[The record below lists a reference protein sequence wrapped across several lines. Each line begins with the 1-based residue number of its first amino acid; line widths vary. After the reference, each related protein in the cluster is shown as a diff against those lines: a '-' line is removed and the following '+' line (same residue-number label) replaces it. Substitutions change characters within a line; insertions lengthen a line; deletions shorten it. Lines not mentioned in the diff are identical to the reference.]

1 MNPVISNKKERD
13 DELSF
18 MISNIHVSFVNGI
31 RRTILSEI
39 PTAVFKTFPY
49 DESNC
54 KIATN
59 TSRFNNEILKQRLSC
74 IPIHLPD
81 LSIPLGNLIMKL
93 KHKNESGTIEYV
105 TTEKFQIYDEGIG
118 KLLSEETV
126 RQIFPPNK
134 ITNDYIDFVKLRPS
148 FLKNTSG
155 STTNGEEIDMSCRMS
170 IDIAKTNSMFNVV
183 SKATYSNVLIS
194 TEELNKKYDD
204 YLSTLKDAEKFS
216 DEELTLNKNDWFS
229 LNAKRYYITN
239 SFNFTITSL
248 GVFSNKNI
256 LLKAC
261 SIIDEKFKSYI
272 NASETISL
280 GQEAPFELVSN
291 TSFAENCYDLVLK
304 NEDYT
309 VGKIIE
315 FVLYTNLLEEPDE
328 KSLKLIYVSFIK
340 NHPHDTDSRVRLIF
354 SDEQSESD
362 VMQQILDQFVKI
374 QEIITNLTYQIT
386 NNL

>member
-18 MISNIHVSFVNGI
+18 MLSNIHVSFVNGI

-54 KIATN
+54 KIASN

-81 LSIPLGNLIMKL
+81 LSIPLNNLIMKL
-93 KHKNESGTIEYV
+93 KYKNESGVIEYV

-118 KLLSEETV
+118 KMLSEETV

-134 ITNDYIDFVKLRPS
+134 ITNDYIDFVKLRPG
-148 FLKNTSG
+148 FLKNSSG
-155 STTNGEEIDMSCRMS
+155 PSNNGEEIDLSCRMS
-170 IDIAKTNSMFNVV
+170 IDIAKSNSMFNVV
-183 SKATYSNVLIS
+183 SKATFNNVLIS
-194 TEELNKKYDD
+194 TEELNKKYED
-204 YLSTLKDAEKFS
+204 YLSMLKDAEKFS
-216 DEELTLNKNDWFS
+216 DEELTLNRNDWFS

-239 SFNFTITSL
+239 SFNFTVTSL

-261 SIIDEKFKSYI
+261 SIINEKFKNYI
-272 NASETISL
+272 NASETVSL
-280 GQEAPFELVSN
+280 GQAAPFELIGN
-291 TSFAENCYDLVLK
+291 PSFAENCYDLVLK

-328 KSLKLIYVSFIK
+328 ASLKLVYVSFIK
-340 NHPHDTDSRVRLIF
+340 IHPHDTDSRVRLIF
-354 SDEQSESD
+354 SEEHSETD
-362 VMQQILDQFVKI
+362 IMQQILQQFVKI
-374 QEIITNLTYQIT
+374 QEILTNLTYQIT